1 VKQAGTKIVV
11 SGSTWM
17 GSGLGSVESALL
29 RLFEEANEEVLI
41 VAYAVSSG
49 AAMLFEQLS
58 ALLSRGVRVNIITNR
73 FADQPVDVQRTLQHL
88 QRSFA
93 PLLQLFSFDPE
104 NDQSDLH
111 AKLIVVDRQ
120 QALVGSA
127 NLSLRGLQTN
137 HELSVVV
144 TGSAAAEIAR
154 AVDLLM
160 RSPRT
165 TSVHSTKA

>member
-1 VKQAGTKIVV
+1 MKQTSTKIVV

-29 RLFEEANEEVLI
+29 RLFEQANEEVMI
-41 VAYAVSSG
+41 VAYAVSRG
-49 AAMLFEQLS
+49 ATLLFEQLS
-58 ALLSRGVRVNIITNR
+58 ALLSRGVRVAIIINR
-73 FADQPVDVQRTLQHL
+73 FAGQPLDVQRTFQHL

-120 QALVGSA
+120 QAMVGSA
-127 NLSLRGLQTN
+127 NLSLRGLQAN

-144 TGSAAAEIAR
+144 TGAAAAEIAR
-154 AVDLLM
+154 AIDLLM
-160 RSPRT
+160 RSPVA
-165 TSVHSTKA
+165 SPVIAAKF